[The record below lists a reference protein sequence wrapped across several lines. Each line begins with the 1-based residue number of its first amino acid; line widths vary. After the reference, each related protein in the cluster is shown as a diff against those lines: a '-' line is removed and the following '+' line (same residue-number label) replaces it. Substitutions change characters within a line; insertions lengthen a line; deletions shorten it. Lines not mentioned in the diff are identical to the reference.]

1 MPALTERETRTIRLA
16 GLAIA
21 IYLVLFFGTRVW
33 KQLEARR
40 SAYQQLQV
48 DARRLKR
55 DLQPYENR
63 ILLVQKLKENF
74 RMNPQKFS
82 RSSLVAEASAAIQ
95 KEAGS
100 LKVLLGQVR
109 ESAARPSAKELASM
123 QLEGTGPIPA
133 VMTLLHRLETLGYPL
148 IVDSVQITGDPTK
161 PGMVKLNLTIII
173 LDFEAWK
180 SPEVPNA

>member
-1 MPALTERETRTIRLA
+1 MPTLTDREKRTVRLA
-16 GLAIA
+16 AVAIA
-21 IYLVLFFGTRVW
+21 VYLVLFFGVRVW

-40 SAYQQLQV
+40 SEYQQLEV
-48 DARRLKR
+48 HAHRLRR
-55 DLQPYENR
+55 DVQPYENR
-63 ILLVQKLKENF
+63 ILLAQKLRENF

-100 LKVLLGQVR
+100 LKVQLGQVR

-133 VMTLLHRLETLGYPL
+133 VMALLHRLETLGYPL
-148 IVDSVQITGDPTK
+148 IVDSVQLTGELAK

-173 LDFEAWK
+173 LDFESWK
-180 SPEVPNA
+180 NAEVPGA

>member
-1 MPALTERETRTIRLA
+1 MPALTDRETRTIRLA

-21 IYLVLFFGTRVW
+21 IYLTLFFGVRVW
-33 KQLEARR
+33 KHLEAGR
-40 SAYQQLQV
+40 AEYQQLQV
-48 DARRLKR
+48 DAQRLKR
-55 DLQPYENR
+55 DLLPYENR

-74 RMNPQKFS
+74 RMNPRKLS
-82 RSSLVAEASAAIQ
+82 RSTLVAEASAAIQ

-148 IVDSVQITGDPTK
+148 IVDSVQITGDATK
-161 PGMVKLNLTIII
+161 PGMVKVNLTTII
-173 LDFEAWK
+173 LDFDSWK
-180 SPEVPNA
+180 NAEVPNA

>member
-1 MPALTERETRTIRLA
+1 MPVLTQREKRTVRLA
-16 GLAIA
+16 GIAIA
-21 IYLVLFFGTRVW
+21 IYLTLFFGVRVW
-33 KQLEARR
+33 KQLETRR

-148 IVDSVQITGDPTK
+148 IVDSVQITGDATK

>member
-1 MPALTERETRTIRLA
+1 MPTLTDREKRTVRLA
-16 GLAIA
+16 TVAMA
-21 IYLVLFFGTRVW
+21 VYLVLFFGVRLW

-40 SAYQQLQV
+40 SEYQQLQV
-48 DARRLKR
+48 DAQRLKR
-55 DLQPYENR
+55 DLQPYENK
-63 ILLVQKLKENF
+63 ILLTQKLKENF

-95 KEAGS
+95 REAGS
-100 LKVLLGQVR
+100 LKVQLGQVR

-133 VMTLLHRLETLGYPL
+133 VMTLLHRLEMLGYPL
-148 IVDSVQITGDPTK
+148 IVDSVQITGDATK

-173 LDFEAWK
+173 LDFESWK
-180 SPEVPNA
+180 NAEVPNA